1 MEFWFRSASWDFEAT
16 TTGGPRASQF
26 CRQLAPVMIK
36 LRYPVVTLQGPRH
49 RYHCFQFTVGQFVH
63 QRSRQRA
70 ISSLL
75 CNVRAHDPSF
85 RYIPR
90 LEQDLVAFFH
100 SPVVSAFCSGR
111 GIRMTV
117 DIHFYSL
124 LRHTPYFRGVVR
136 MDGLIRSIQQP
147 SYDETIGQ
155 DGDNFRNNGES
166 FPIEVEGRDQP
177 RPWDAVR
184 ELGVVKYEPGGD
196 FLEDSCTIC
205 FEEFEMEEEVTR
217 LPCNHIFHEQQC
229 PYDYFLFTL
238 GELLDKESRRRAIS
252 SVLVSVGAYGHDFR
266 STRRLEEDLVAFSDV
281 PVELALDLGRGIE
294 MTFDICFRRFWSGA
308 DASFDEG
315 VGRSG
320 GFGGVPT
327 LSDVVEEVAVMR
339 YETGGDVREESCMIC
354 LEELDVGEE
363 VTRMPCMHAFH
374 GGCLTRWLESS
385 HLCRHA
391 MPASAD
397 P

>member
-1 MEFWFRSASWDFEAT
+1 M
-16 TTGGPRASQF
+16 
-26 CRQLAPVMIK
+26 
-36 LRYPVVTLQGPRH
+36 
-49 RYHCFQFTVGQFVH
+49 
-63 QRSRQRA
+63 
-70 ISSLL
+70 
-75 CNVRAHDPSF
+75 
-85 RYIPR
+85 
-90 LEQDLVAFFH
+90 
-100 SPVVSAFCSGR
+100 
-111 GIRMTV
+111 
-117 DIHFYSL
+117 
-124 LRHTPYFRGVVR
+124 
-136 MDGLIRSIQQP
+136 LIRITSHLYPILFR
-147 SYDETIGQ
+147 IG
-155 DGDNFRNNGES
+155 
-166 FPIEVEGRDQP
+166 DQCVHKAAP
-177 RPWDAVR
+177 
-184 ELGVVKYEPGGD
+184 
-196 FLEDSCTIC
+196 
-205 FEEFEMEEEVTR
+205 M
-217 LPCNHIFHEQQC
+217 C

-315 VGRSG
+315 VGG
-320 GFGGVPT
+320 GGVST

-339 YETGGDVREESCMIC
+339 YESGGDVREESCMIC